1 MDSRIRKNDGNKG
14 RSARRWA
21 SQGELERKEMT
32 SAPPS
37 GMMEASVPPRSSF
50 QRTLKLSF
58 IPHKGNRFHPHVLHT
73 KHAVRSALFFTA
85 LKLFVIAFALF
96 IPAEAFVAPDVL
108 QAQGQQIIALTNRV
122 RVENGLTPLD
132 PAQALAISA
141 QGRAQDMSEKQYFSH
156 VSPEGKRLDDFLK
169 NAHYDY
175 AEAGENLAIGFSDA
189 NDVVDAWMKSPGHYA
204 NLVKPSY
211 EQIGVGLEGG
221 VYDGQPTVFVAQHF
235 GKPYRDLPSAPAV
248 NPPIQAAP
256 GVVAPPAPTVKLMS
270 APHVVKPPV
279 RVATK
284 SVPTPVPKP
293 PSVPVKPAAAV
304 VPRVNPPVGERL
316 AVVPVQKPP
325 VPTMP
330 VLARSVPYDRTQSF
344 LRWSVVNE
352 KETRLEAHAVIHGA
366 VGMVQVSVDGY
377 TINLQPH
384 GEDVY
389 QGALTV
395 PESSDAL
402 FHVVITP
409 TITIA
414 TVDGA
419 LYQDG
424 MDWQKPKVVSQTPW
438 QRYIQAKS
446 WLGKSVPVFVIV
458 QDIYLAALFFFA
470 AALGISLCMEFRK
483 QHPHVVLRTV
493 ALLALLVLFL
503 RV

>member
-1 MDSRIRKNDGNKG
+1 M
-14 RSARRWA
+14 
-21 SQGELERKEMT
+21 
-32 SAPPS
+32 
-37 GMMEASVPPRSSF
+37 PPRSSF

-73 KHAVRSALFFTA
+73 KHAVRSAIFFTA
-85 LKLFVIAFALF
+85 LKLFVIGFALF

-122 RVENGLTPLD
+122 RVENGLAPLD
-132 PAQALAISA
+132 PAQALTISA
-141 QGRAQDMSEKQYFSH
+141 QHRAQDMSDKQYFSH

-189 NDVVDAWMKSPGHYA
+189 NEVVDAWMKSPGHYA

-235 GKPYRDLPSAPAV
+235 GKPYRDLPSTSDA
-248 NPPIQAAP
+248 NPRIQAAP
-256 GVVAPPAPTVKLMS
+256 GVVAPPVPTVKLMS

-279 RVATK
+279 RVAAKLTPVSAPK
-284 SVPTPVPKP
+284 AASVPAK
-293 PSVPVKPAAAV
+293 A
-304 VPRVNPPVGERL
+304 L
-316 AVVPVQKPP
+316 AVAPRPTLAPTERPATVSAQKPP
-325 VPTMP
+325 VSTMP
-330 VLARSVPYDRTQSF
+330 VLARSVPYDRTQSS

-352 KETRLEAHAVIHGA
+352 KETRLEADAVIRGA

-377 TINLQPH
+377 TINLQPQ
-384 GEDVY
+384 GGDVY
-389 QGALTV
+389 QGTLTV

-424 MDWQKPKVVSQTPW
+424 IDWQQPKVVSQTPW

-458 QDIYLAALFFFA
+458 HDIYLAALFFFA
-470 AALGISLCMEFRK
+470 TALGISLFMEFRK
-483 QHPHVVLRTV
+483 QHPHVVLRTL